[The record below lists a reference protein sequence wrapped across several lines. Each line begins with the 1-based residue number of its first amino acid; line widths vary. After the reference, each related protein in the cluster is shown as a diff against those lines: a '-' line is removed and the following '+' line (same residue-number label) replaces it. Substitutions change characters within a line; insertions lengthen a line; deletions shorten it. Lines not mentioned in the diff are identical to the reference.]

1 MVGITLFLISFE
13 LSVLMKKLY
22 TAAEIA
28 QKRLPGLPTTKS
40 SILARA
46 AKEGWRYEE
55 QYGIGGIRKV
65 FEIPDRYLL
74 PGQMRPEVVSARQ
87 DLAEYL
93 ADDKGNVQNQPVA
106 VLDESKLALAAR
118 IVEEWLDREKLVLA
132 HERKG
137 SLIAILYKL
146 VSCRVLPEDLLR
158 LMCELASVFNYP
170 AVRPDGAEGPVSESD
185 DS

>member
-1 MVGITLFLISFE
+1 
-13 LSVLMKKLY
+13 MKKLY

-28 QKRLPGLPTTKS
+28 LKRLPGLPTTKS

-65 FEIPDRYLL
+65 FEIPDRYLFSEYS
-74 PGQMRPEVVSARQ
+74 RPDVISARQ
-87 DLAEYL
+87 DMEEYL
-93 ADDKGNVQNQPVA
+93 ADDEGNTQSRPAA

-118 IVEEWLDREKLVLA
+118 IVEEWLEREKLMLL

-137 SLIAILYKL
+137 NLIAVLYKIL
-146 VSCRVLPEDLLR
+146 SFRAVPEDLLR
-158 LMCELASVFNYP
+158 LMCEVAFVFKSP
-170 AVRPDGAEGPVSESD
+170 AVKPDEKQEQVPGSGD
-185 DS
+185 D

>member
-1 MVGITLFLISFE
+1 
-13 LSVLMKKLY
+13 MKKLY

-55 QYGIGGIRKV
+55 QYGVGGIRKV
-65 FEIPDRYLL
+65 FDIPERYLL
-74 PGQMRPEVVSARQ
+74 PVQNRPDAVFARQ
-87 DLAEYL
+87 ELGEYL
-93 ADDKGNVQNQPVA
+93 TGDEGRMRGQAAA

-118 IVEEWLDREKLVLA
+118 IVEEWLEKEKLALA

-137 SLIAILYKL
+137 NLIAILYKL
-146 VSCRVLPEDLLR
+146 VLRHAVPEDLLR
-158 LMCELASVFNYP
+158 LMCELASVFNSP
-170 AVRPDGAEGPVSESD
+170 AVKLDEGQGAVSETENH
-185 DS
+185 

>member
-1 MVGITLFLISFE
+1 
-13 LSVLMKKLY
+13 MKKLY

-65 FEIPDRYLL
+65 FEVPERYLL
-74 PGQMRPEVVSARQ
+74 SAPVMPEAVSARQ

-93 ADDKGNVQNQPVA
+93 TADEGSSQHA
-106 VLDESKLALAAR
+106 AATVLDESKLALAAR
-118 IVEEWLDREKLVLA
+118 IVEEWLDMEKLTLI
-132 HERKG
+132 HRRKG
-137 SLIAILYKL
+137 NLIAILYKL
-146 VSCRVLPEDLLR
+146 VSRYAAPEDVLR
-158 LMCELASVFNYP
+158 LMCEVASVFRY
-170 AVRPDGAEGPVSESD
+170 PDGEEDKELEPAARVESD
-185 DS
+185 